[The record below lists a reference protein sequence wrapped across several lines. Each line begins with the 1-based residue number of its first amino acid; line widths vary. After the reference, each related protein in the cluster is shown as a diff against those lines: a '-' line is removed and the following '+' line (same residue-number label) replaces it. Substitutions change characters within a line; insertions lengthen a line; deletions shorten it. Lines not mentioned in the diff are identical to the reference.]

1 MLRFGKYLGTL
12 DREVPDIKL
21 MNDCDPQ
28 LIEDILS
35 GDKERAKR
43 AVEKLFNKNWGDKM
57 SNFIIEPLM
66 YCNGIIVVPSP
77 KIRSSPIEPKDRL
90 TVSYCLNKQK
100 EVI

>member
-1 MLRFGKYLGTL
+1 MLRFGKCLGTL

-43 AVEKLFNKNWGDKM
+43 AVEKLFNEN
-57 SNFIIEPLM
+57 
-66 YCNGIIVVPSP
+66 
-77 KIRSSPIEPKDRL
+77 
-90 TVSYCLNKQK
+90 
-100 EVI
+100 